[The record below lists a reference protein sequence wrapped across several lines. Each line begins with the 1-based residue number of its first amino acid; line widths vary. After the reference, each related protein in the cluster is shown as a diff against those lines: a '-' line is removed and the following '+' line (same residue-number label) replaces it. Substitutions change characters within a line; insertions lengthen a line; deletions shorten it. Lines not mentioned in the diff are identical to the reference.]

1 MRRLQPTM
9 SRDLSRSS
17 ILTAFAV
24 MALAV
29 LLRAA
34 LDPLVPALPP
44 FITLYPAVALAGLL
58 CGPLSAALATAF
70 GMVAADFLWLAPRYT
85 LNLNNATGTVS
96 MALFALACS
105 IILWAVFIVRT
116 QLTAAT
122 AAQHALDLSLRAGG
136 IGTWEIDLRT
146 RRIKASNT
154 AYALHGLPES
164 KTETLPDDWLVGINP
179 DDIDAA
185 RTALQAA
192 VTEGALATYSYRVT
206 GAADEVK
213 WISARGRVVA
223 DGNRKRL
230 LCALVDMT
238 AQIRMQDELQRERE
252 RLRLALEAG
261 SLAVWEYDP
270 ATGEAVIDAQYALTM
285 GFGRDVNS
293 LTRAQIGERIHPED
307 RHRVAAE
314 HEAAVAGGSDYHI
327 EYRLITMSG
336 DVRWVVSQGRVIAG
350 ELAPQSG
357 RIVGIIQDVT
367 GVKRREIELQEL
379 AAARE
384 WLIREADHRIKNSLQ
399 MVIALLTLQLRGIT
413 DPDAAHALR
422 GAITRVGAIAASH
435 LALQSSADLQ
445 QIDLAV
451 ILREVCGHFAQLQP
465 AISIRCRATRPLMLD
480 ADRAIPLGL
489 VVSEVLT
496 NALRHGFRGRASGA
510 VTVDAST
517 EAGALIVS
525 IGDDGIGMP
534 PQGGTTGL
542 GSKIIRSLT
551 AQLAASLHVE
561 SGAAGTTVTI
571 RLALMPEE
579 PVRLVA
585 S

>member
-1 MRRLQPTM
+1 
-9 SRDLSRSS
+9 
-17 ILTAFAV
+17 

-179 DDIDAA
+179 DDTDAA

-270 ATGEAVIDAQYALTM
+270 ATGEAVIDAQYASTM

-413 DPDAAHALR
+413 DPDAADALR

-445 QIDLAV
+445 QVDLAV

-465 AISIRCRATRPLMLD
+465 AISIRCRATGPLMLD

-525 IGDDGIGMP
+525 IGDDGIGMS
-534 PQGGTTGL
+534 PQSGTTGL